1 MRLNV
6 VFEESDQRL
15 TAEFSENDFHISA
28 DFGEVHIVKDVG
40 ESYRGDYAVT
50 PKVGMQVIPTKGKY
64 MIEDMTINPIPIFE
78 VSNSSGGTT
87 VYIAKEM

>member
-1 MRLNV
+1 MLV
-6 VFEESDQRL
+6 EIIFEESDEMLETVFFEDEREL
-15 TAEFSENDFHISA
+15 SA
-28 DFGEVHIVKDVG
+28 DFGEVQEANAVG
-40 ESYRGDYAVT
+40 EPYKGEYTVT

-64 MIEDMTINPIPIFE
+64 MIDDMTVNPIPVFE